1 MPFFSKSKKDRNPSP
16 QQVVESPTKVKNDD
30 VQETPAMIFN
40 CQQAHGSPTVQIS
53 GFTNVK
59 ELYSKIAD
67 SFKFDLHEVT
77 LLYRYII

>member
-1 MPFFSKSKKDRNPSP
+1 MPFFSKSKKDRNSSP
-16 QQVVESPTKVKNDD
+16 QHVAEVPDKVKEELI
-30 VQETPAMIFN
+30 QEPPPMVFN

-67 SFKFDLHEVT
+67 SFKFDLKDVSIT
-77 LLYRYII
+77 I